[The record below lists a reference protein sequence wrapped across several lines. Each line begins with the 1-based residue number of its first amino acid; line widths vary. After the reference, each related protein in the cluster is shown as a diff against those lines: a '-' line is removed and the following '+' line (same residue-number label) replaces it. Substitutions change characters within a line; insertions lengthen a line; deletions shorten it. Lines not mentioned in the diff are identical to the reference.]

1 MPLARRFTLSFLIL
15 FFAVFVPLH
24 AKPKTLTVTGRLT
37 RIMAIGA
44 ETSGWSIE
52 LISPILLDGKEI
64 HAIEIQYSDSK
75 KLESLQDHWVKAK
88 GTFATTIGVE
98 TGHRPVLQLSS
109 IQQTAEPKLSFQLDG
124 DFLLSL

>member
-1 MPLARRFTLSFLIL
+1 MPLARRSALLFLIL
-15 FFAVFVPLH
+15 FGALVPLL
-24 AKPKTLTVTGRLT
+24 AKPKTLSVTGRLT
-37 RIMAIGA
+37 RTMAIGA

-64 HAIEIQYSDSK
+64 HAIEVRYSDSK

-88 GTFATTIGVE
+88 GTFSTATGVE

-124 DFLLSL
+124 EFLLSL